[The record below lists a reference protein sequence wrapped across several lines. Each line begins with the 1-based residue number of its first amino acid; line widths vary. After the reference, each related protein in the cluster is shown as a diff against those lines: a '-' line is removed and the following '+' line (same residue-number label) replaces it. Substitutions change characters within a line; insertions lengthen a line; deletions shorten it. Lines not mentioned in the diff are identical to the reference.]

1 MAEFRDF
8 YEESEKMAD
17 YLLKAIDSS
26 TLKIKSTLLKKLGT
40 KSQNYVEKR

>member
-26 TLKIKSTLLKKLGT
+26 TLKKL
-40 KSQNYVEKR
+40 SLNSAN